1 MNNEKTKAIN
11 AIHETFA
18 RIVKLCEQLEKVPRS
33 YGTDELLTSSEIH
46 LTEIIGDNEG
56 FSVTDLA
63 KLLGVTKGAISQNLK
78 RLEKKGLTTKEE
90 DPENLSRS
98 IVGLTSKGKAAY
110 YAHKHWHEDMDG
122 GYKTYYENLEEE
134 QISFLL
140 DFMTRVEDFLNRVMD
155 TGK

>member
-1 MNNEKTKAIN
+1 MNNEKTKTIN
-11 AIHETFA
+11 AIHEIFA
-18 RIVKLCEQLEKVPRS
+18 RIVKLYEQLEKVPRS

-56 FSVTDLA
+56 LSVTDLA
-63 KLLGVTKGAISQNLK
+63 KLLGVTKSAISQTLK

-110 YAHKHWHEDMDG
+110 YAHKQWHEDMDG
-122 GYKTYYENLEEE
+122 GYKTYYENLGEE

-155 TGK
+155 TWK